1 MGKKKYLIPRAPRAR
16 TEIFP
21 GFGVPECVAVG
32 GGFITGFI
40 IQHLLSLLPP
50 NKMISFAKIVI
61 LILFTAVPYF
71 FVKPNV
77 YGNTLWKQVRDY
89 RNWRQSQRRY
99 LYQKPGTFKKLAL

>member
-1 MGKKKYLIPRAPRAR
+1 MEDGKKYLIPRAVRAR

-21 GFGVPECVAVG
+21 GFGVTECIAVG
-32 GGFITGFI
+32 VGFMTGFI
-40 IQHLLSLLPP
+40 IQHLLSLVPS

-71 FVKPNV
+71 FVKPDV

-89 RNWRQSQRRY
+89 RSWSFGQRRY
-99 LYQKPGTFKKLAL
+99 LYEKSGTLKN